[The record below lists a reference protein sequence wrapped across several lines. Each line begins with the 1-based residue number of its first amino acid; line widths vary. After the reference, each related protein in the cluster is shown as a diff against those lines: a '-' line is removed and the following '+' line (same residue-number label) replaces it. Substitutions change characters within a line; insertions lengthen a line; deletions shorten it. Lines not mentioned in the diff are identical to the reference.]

1 MRRRGRHYCRL
12 MSASDPLKASTVYLD
27 ALTAKDGD
35 HDASVLGIATAMAG
49 LDDIVTSSP
58 DTSTVFFGGFIA
70 LEAAVTMLSQAR
82 GVDRLQI
89 IGELRHVIESAEA
102 R

>member
-1 MRRRGRHYCRL
+1 

-27 ALTAKDGD
+27 ALTAKDHD
-35 HDASVLGIATAMAG
+35 HDASVVGIATAMAG
-49 LDDIVTSSP
+49 LEEIVTSSP

-89 IGELRHVIESAEA
+89 ITELRHVIDRADGY
-102 R
+102 

>member
-1 MRRRGRHYCRL
+1 

-27 ALTAKDGD
+27 ALTAKDHD
-35 HDASVLGIATAMAG
+35 HDASVLGIATAMTG
-49 LDDIVTSSP
+49 LEDFVTPSP

-70 LEAAVTMLSQAR
+70 LEAAVTMLTQAR

-89 IGELRHVIESAEA
+89 ITELRHIIERAEGY
-102 R
+102 